1 MSGFD
6 AEKVQAEFFAD
17 TPLRINMVCAIGHGD
32 PEKVYGRSPP
42 GSTSTMSPSSSESGI
57 MSDQDQL
64 QHAAIDSLIQRE
76 RIARDAGRWD
86 EMAGCYHPDSRVEVS
101 WFQGSG
107 REFAERSRNIAGGKV
122 YTFHQMSPAVVTLN
136 GRRALADTGCSVHG
150 LTDLDGVEVDIVSH
164 SRLLWR
170 ALRTPA
176 GLADRGHARLLH
188 QRRPHPHGPR
198 PGSRRSTRRP
208 SAVCASPIAP
218 SATA

>member
-1 MSGFD
+1 
-6 AEKVQAEFFAD
+6 
-17 TPLRINMVCAIGHGD
+17 
-32 PEKVYGRSPP
+32 
-42 GSTSTMSPSSSESGI
+42 

-176 GLADRGHARLLH
+176 GWLIAGMRAYYISDVLIPMDPGRVPQIDAETFSRLRKSYRSIGYSMKRAGFAVRDDLPGVDMPETVAALREQEQQWLAA
-188 QRRPHPHGPR
+188 
-198 PGSRRSTRRP
+198 
-208 SAVCASPIAP
+208 A
-218 SATA
+218 